1 MSKKIVGAIALAFA
15 LSSSVA
21 IAQTNPGLTQGQ
33 KLTPAQWNNL
43 FASKQDT
50 LGYVPMNSAGGV
62 FSGRV
67 VTAAPGA
74 STAGF
79 NLIPGTAPGS
89 PANGDLW
96 ATSSS
101 LFARI
106 NGATYDLIGATAVS
120 MTVGTTTVLS
130 GTNKGLLYNNAG
142 VLGNLT
148 TVNNGVLVTNGSG
161 TPSISTTL
169 PNGLALGSPASIGT
183 LPAFTLGGTIS
194 GGGNQINNVI
204 IGSTG
209 PLAGSFTTLGYSA
222 TLTGTSTSSACAAIG
237 RQGATAP
244 AFQVDCATASQAT
257 GIKITGAA
265 AGAGVAV
272 AAISSGTNENL
283 GIDAKGSGTVT
294 LGGVSTGGIVLAR
307 PTTFGVAGS
316 LNGSAIFANTTSGGV
331 TVAPPAGALGSVT
344 NTLQAA
350 TDTFVYRATTDTL
363 TNKRLTAS
371 SNVLGGVT
379 MTLGSDATGDIYY
392 RNSGGQLTRLPAG
405 INGQVLQMNSGL
417 PSWQAG
423 SSAGSVTIGSTAIAS
438 GANGNLL
445 YNNAGT
451 LGETTP
457 GDGVS
462 ISGGTLG
469 LTAARRTLPT
479 ISIVTTSSHSG
490 GFSANGSG
498 TYTTPANVLWIELEL
513 VGGGSGG
520 NGYSAAGAAT
530 ATCWNTSGS
539 ACTSPVLSAGGGNSS
554 AGGTISG
561 SGSCNVLSVAGAN
574 GNGGVSTTASTS
586 SAGGSGGASILGG
599 AGAGVT
605 GTTGGAAIAD
615 TGSGGAGGGVSAA
628 TSNTANG
635 GGAGAGCRTI
645 ITSPA
650 GSYTYTVGTKSN
662 GGAGGGIAAGGNG
675 ADGRI
680 TIIEHYGS

>member
-130 GTNKGLLYNNAG
+130 GTDKGLLYNNAG
-142 VLGNLT
+142 VLGNLA

-204 IGSTG
+204 IGSTS

-222 TLTGTSTSSACAAIG
+222 TLTGTSTNSACAAIG
-237 RQGATAP
+237 RQGATSP

-257 GIKITGAA
+257 GIKVTGAA

-294 LGGVSTGGIVLAR
+294 LGGSSTGGIVLAR

-316 LNGSAIFANTTSGGV
+316 INGSATFANTTSGGV

-363 TNKRLTAS
+363 TNKTLTAS
-371 SNVLGGVT
+371 SNVLGGIT
-379 MTLGSDATGDIYY
+379 MTLGSDATGDLYY
-392 RNSGGQLTRLPAG
+392 RNSSGQLARLG
-405 INGQVLQMNSGL
+405 IGMNGQVLQVNTGL

-423 SSAGSVTIGSTAIAS
+423 SSAGSITQGSTTIGGTCS
-438 GANGNLL
+438 NGQYLFN
-445 YNNAGT
+445 
-451 LGETTP
+451 
-457 GDGVS
+457 
-462 ISGGTLG
+462 
-469 LTAARRTLPT
+469 
-479 ISIVTTSSHSG
+479 
-490 GFSANGSG
+490 
-498 TYTTPANVLWIELEL
+498 
-513 VGGGSGG
+513 
-520 NGYSAAGAAT
+520 
-530 ATCWNTSGS
+530 
-539 ACTSPVLSAGGGNSS
+539 NSS
-554 AGGTISG
+554 
-561 SGSCNVLSVAGAN
+561 VLGCQN
-574 GNGGVSTTASTS
+574 QASSLT
-586 SAGGSGGASILGG
+586 
-599 AGAGVT
+599 AGAGISLSGTTNVTISQSLTNAVTQTSPTNPT
-605 GTTGGAAIAD
+605 GT
-615 TGSGGAGGGVSAA
+615 V
-628 TSNTANG
+628 SNTAVMMGIGNACTITPVYSG
-635 GGAGAGCRTI
+635 RVRVI
-645 ITSPA
+645 ITGYWLA
-650 GSYTYTVGTKSN
+650 AAVTTARTQVKHNTGSAPVNGAADQGSALGSIVGATLAAANYETAFSI
-662 GGAGGGIAAGGNG
+662 GGIVTGLSIGVARWFDATMLSSSGNSVSPMSV
-675 ADGRI
+675 
-680 TIIEHYGS
+680 TCTLEEF